1 MNFDQIILEARKADE
16 ETLEELKQIE
26 EKARKGDK

>member
-1 MNFDQIILEARKADE
+1 MNLNKFILEVRKADE

-26 EKARKGDK
+26 EKAKKEVK